1 MRDSPRSAA
10 AAAEPPRAVGA
21 FSSLKWPALACVLLA
36 VACGS
41 SALSPLT
48 PLPAALT
55 ATGTTTGVTLR
66 LDLDR
71 ASLTPG
77 QEVRATLTI
86 ENTNTKPIRWT
97 GGGCN
102 VPGRAM
108 VTIPALSDF
117 GRNWDYPFAELKK
130 RLVTVAAPGFIALL
144 DETAWQ
150 QRAAGGQVCTADV
163 RVNELAPKGRLVSRF
178 VWDGMVAG
186 APAPNGTVTIQGS
199 LDMDDPVAMVG
210 RVVGASI
217 PLPLSGGTRT
227 AVSAARA
234 FDAALEDPRFAT
246 WVRARFVQR
255 GNSEAAA
262 YDVGGGAR
270 LDGDEWV
277 ITAYQKTAPAGEIEV
292 RVSAIDG
299 KVRSVVSH

>member
-1 MRDSPRSAA
+1 MTSHVRRS
-10 AAAEPPRAVGA
+10 V
-21 FSSLKWPALACVLLA
+21 KWPALACVLLA
-36 VACGS
+36 LACGS
-41 SALSPLT
+41 TALSPLT

-55 ATGTTTGVTLR
+55 ATGTTDGVTLR

-77 QEVRATLTI
+77 QEVRVTLTI

-102 VPGRAM
+102 VPGRAV
-108 VTIPALSDF
+108 VTIPALSDI

-130 RLVTVAAPGFIALL
+130 RLVTVAATGRIPLL
-144 DETAWQ
+144 DEAAWQ
-150 QRAAGGQVCTADV
+150 KRAAGGQVCTGV
-163 RVNELAPKGRLVSRF
+163 GVNELAPKGRLVSRF
-178 VWDGMVAG
+178 VWDGLVAG
-186 APAPNGTVTIQGS
+186 SPAPNGTVTIRGS

-210 RVVGASI
+210 REVGASV
-217 PLPLSGGTRT
+217 PLLLSGGTTT

-234 FDAALEDPRFAT
+234 FDAALEDARFAA
-246 WVRARFVQR
+246 WVRSRFVQR

-262 YDVGGGAR
+262 YDVVGGAR

-277 ITAYQKTAPAGEIEV
+277 ITALQKTAPAGEIEV
-292 RVSAIDG
+292 RVSAVDG